1 MKWELR
7 KEEKGEKTEKR
18 VRLHLQIQL
27 NLIYV
32 SVKKIKG
39 LTFKKSNLKK
49 KPRKYKTMTIETDLM
64 AP

>member
-39 LTFKKSNLKK
+39 LTFKKSKLKK

>member
-27 NLIYV
+27 NLVYV

-39 LTFKKSNLKK
+39 LTFKKSKLKK
-49 KPRKYKTMTIETDLM
+49 KNQENTKQ
-64 AP
+64 